1 MKNDASGAE
10 YLKKE
15 KKLAILFILPSLAVF
30 VLFYVLPTCIHII
43 FELF

>member
-15 KKLAILFILPSLAVF
+15 KKLAILFILPFLYF
-30 VLFYVLPTCIHII
+30 LCFTHLHTHYI
-43 FELF
+43 